1 MEEEPYQDVEM
12 ENFPS
17 ELDMYLGMH
26 NFMAPQAKQLVT
38 HHDLTNYKSCIDL
51 GGMGSYMNT
60 NG

>member
-1 MEEEPYQDVEM
+1 M

-38 HHDLTNYKSCIDL
+38 HHDLKNYKSCIDL
-51 GGMGSYMNT
+51 GGKDSFIIT
-60 NG
+60 SEKSERFHF